1 MSSLLNDLGDA
12 AGTLMNATSD
22 VALTGFLVLL
32 GLLVVG
38 APLYM
43 LYAVLSSLRPGSQQP
58 AARK

>member
-12 AGTLMNATSD
+12 AGTLMNVTSD

-43 LYAVLSSLRPGSQQP
+43 LYAVLSSLRP